1 MTDKEQQE
9 DELLALSSIYDENV
23 LTITK
28 DEEEPGG
35 QFLACLHLPENFT
48 LKVPDQQNKNANGE
62 PHLHSIKFLPPI
74 ALNFQF
80 PSNYPSQIPP
90 NFTLSCKW
98 LNRKQLTTLCNRLD
112 EIWKEN
118 EFSEILFMWTSF
130 LQEETYEFLGL
141 TSPLD
146 LNIRRNSSL
155 DQESSPLDS
164 RAIQE
169 LASQSRLIPVILE
182 YDKQEKQREFD
193 KSVFLCNVCF
203 MEKVGSQ
210 CIHFLDCSHP
220 YCKECMKSYFTV
232 QIQEG
237 NVVELTCPNDKC
249 ESKAHPSQTSL
260 ETMMDVMFCPRP
272 CCQCPV
278 LMEKDSN
285 LGTCPACCYTRK
297 MLEKRYGK
305 NTIQQAV
312 EESYS
317 NEWIQKFSKNC
328 PGCGAHIQKID
339 GCNKM
344 TCMKCRTYF
353 CWLCNQILSKSNP
366 YSHYNTKNADCFNRL
381 FEGIDDDEFFLGPDD
396 DDDEWF
402 QRSSF
407 RQN

>member
-62 PHLHSIKFLPPI
+62 PHLHSIKFLPPL

-155 DQESSPLDS
+155 DQESSPVDS

-249 ESKAHPSQTSL
+249 ESKAHPSQT
-260 ETMMDVMFCPRP
+260 
-272 CCQCPV
+272 
-278 LMEKDSN
+278 
-285 LGTCPACCYTRK
+285 RK

-328 PGCGAHIQKID
+328 PGCGAHIQ
-339 GCNKM
+339 
-344 TCMKCRTYF
+344 
-353 CWLCNQILSKSNP
+353 ILSKSNP

-381 FEGIDDDEFFLGPDD
+381 FEGIDDDEFFLEPDD
-396 DDDEWF
+396 DDDD
-402 QRSSF
+402 
-407 RQN
+407 